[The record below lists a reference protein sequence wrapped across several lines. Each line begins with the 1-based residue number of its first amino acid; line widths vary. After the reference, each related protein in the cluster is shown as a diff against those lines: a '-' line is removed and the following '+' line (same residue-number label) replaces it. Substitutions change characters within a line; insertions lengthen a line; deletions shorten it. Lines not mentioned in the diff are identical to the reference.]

1 MLSLVVSLFIGLFSG
16 LLTVAL
22 GVTPFSAIWFA
33 ICVPFWII
41 AGLVAAYIERKIH
54 VSF

>member
-1 MLSLVVSLFIGLFSG
+1 MFSLVVCLLIGLFSG

-22 GVTPFSAIWFA
+22 GVTPFSAVWFA

-41 AGLVAAYIERKIH
+41 AGFVTAYIEKNIH
-54 VSF
+54 V